1 MPSKRSLIG
10 KQLTNKP
17 NDRKLKSEH
26 MFVFLEV
33 ILLDLYEG
41 EPVRKIFCMDS
52 KSFYASVECVEH
64 GWHPLKK
71 LLVVMSGDRENAG
84 LVLAASPKAKEVLG
98 ISNVSRGFEIPN
110 HPDLAIVPPRMNL
123 YIDYHMRIQA
133 IFRSYMAEEDI
144 HTYSIDEQFGDL
156 TRSWKLFG
164 ESPAAVA
171 QQIQNEIID
180 KLGIYTSLG
189 MGDNPLLAKIAM
201 DIEAKHAPTRF
212 AQWHYQDVP
221 EKIWPI
227 KLSDFCG
234 IGQRMERRYQLM
246 GFQTM
251 GDLAHGDPFQLKNH
265 FGVIGMQHYMH
276 AWGIDR
282 SVLAQKALYPRK
294 EKSIG
299 NSQVLPK
306 NYAHRGDILTV
317 IAEICEQVAQRLR
330 KADVVGGTLHLG
342 IGYAYYGSGKRG
354 GFHHQQKIPLTH
366 QAKELT
372 RVAKNLFEK
381 YWDHSEV
388 RNISITV
395 SSLRPAGNL
404 QLNLFEEPEQ
414 TIKEEKI
421 DEVIAQIRSRY
432 KFTSIVRAHSLSE
445 GATAIK
451 RAGLVGGHAGGM
463 EGMD

>member
-1 MPSKRSLIG
+1 MNIY
-10 KQLTNKP
+10 Q
-17 NDRKLKSEH
+17 
-26 MFVFLEV
+26 
-33 ILLDLYEG
+33 G
-41 EPVRKIFCMDS
+41 EPVRDVFCMDS

-64 GWHPLKK
+64 GWHPLKT

-98 ISNVSRGFEIPN
+98 ISNVSRGVEIPN
-110 HPDLAIVPPRMNL
+110 HPDLKIVPPRMTL
-123 YIDYHMRIQA
+123 YIQYHMRIQE
-133 IFRSYMAEEDI
+133 ILQTYMAEEDL

-156 TRSWKLFG
+156 TDSWKLFG
-164 ESPAAVA
+164 NDPAEVG
-171 QQIQNEIID
+171 QQIQKEIID

-201 DIEAKHAPTRF
+201 DNEAKTREDHF
-212 AQWHYQDVP
+212 AKWHYHDVP
-221 EKIWPI
+221 QKIWPLQ
-227 KLSDFCG
+227 LSKFCG
-234 IGQRMERRYQLM
+234 IGGRMERRYQMM

-251 GDLAHGDPFQLKNH
+251 GDLAHTDPFILKNH

-282 SVLAQKALYPRK
+282 SLLSQKVSPE

-306 NYAHRGDILTV
+306 NYVRKGEIVTV

-330 KADVVGGTLHLG
+330 KANVLGGTLHLG
-342 IGYAYYGSGKRG
+342 VGYGYYGSGKRG
-354 GFHHQQKIPLTH
+354 GFHHQMKILPT
-366 QAKELT
+366 QRAKELIQ
-372 RVAKNLFEK
+372 AAINLFEK
-381 YWDHSEV
+381 YWDQSEV
-388 RNISITV
+388 RTISLSI
-395 SSLRPAGNL
+395 SSLRPAGSL
-404 QLNLFEEPEQ
+404 QLNLFEEPQQ
-414 TIKEEKI
+414 TIKEAKI

-432 KFTSIVRAHSLSE
+432 QFTSIVRAHSLTE

>member
-1 MPSKRSLIG
+1 M
-10 KQLTNKP
+10 N
-17 NDRKLKSEH
+17 
-26 MFVFLEV
+26 V
-33 ILLDLYEG
+33 YEG
-41 EPVRKIFCMDS
+41 EPVRDVFCMDS
-52 KSFYASVECVEH
+52 KSFYASVECIEH
-64 GWHPLKK
+64 DLDPLND
-71 LLVVMSGDRENAG
+71 LLVVMSGDRENEG
-84 LVLAASPKAKEVLG
+84 LVLAASPMAKKVLG

-110 HPDLAIVPPRMNL
+110 HPKLHIVPPRMTL
-123 YIDYHMRIQA
+123 YIQYHMRIQE

-156 TRSWKLFG
+156 THSWKLFG
-164 ESPAAVA
+164 KSSAEVGKM
-171 QQIQNEIID
+171 IQNEII
-180 KLGIYTSLG
+180 KKVGIYTSLG

-201 DIEAKHAPTRF
+201 DNEAKLTKERF

-221 EKIWPI
+221 EKIWPLR
-227 KLSDFCG
+227 LSEFCG
-234 IGQRMERRYQLM
+234 IDNRMERRYQMM
-246 GFQTM
+246 GMYTM
-251 GDLAHGDPFQLKNH
+251 GDLAHTDPFVLKNH
-265 FGVIGMQHYMH
+265 FGVMGMQHYMH

-282 SVLAQKALYPRK
+282 SVLSQKDLYPTK

-306 NYAHRGDILTV
+306 NYAHKGDILTV

-330 KADVVGGTLHLG
+330 KNDVLGGTLHLG
-342 IGYAYYGSGKRG
+342 IAYAYFGSGKRG
-354 GFHHQQKIPLTH
+354 GFHHQSKIPPTY
-366 QAKELT
+366 QARELT
-372 RVAKNLFEK
+372 KVAFALFEK

-404 QLNLFEEPEQ
+404 QLNLFEDPQQ

-432 KFTSIVRAHSLSE
+432 KFSSIVRAHSLNE